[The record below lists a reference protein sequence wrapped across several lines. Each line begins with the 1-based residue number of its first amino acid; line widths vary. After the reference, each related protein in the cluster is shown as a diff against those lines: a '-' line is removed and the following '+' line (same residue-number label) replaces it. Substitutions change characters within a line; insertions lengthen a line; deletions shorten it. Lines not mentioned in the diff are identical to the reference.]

1 MAQLNQSSGPGANA
15 GASERYHYAW
25 VVALVTFGVLL
36 VSAGVR
42 TASTVLINPLE
53 DEFGWSRASISLAAG
68 VSILWFGLGAP
79 LSGMLVE
86 RLGPRRI
93 MLGAL
98 VLIVLGLGGT
108 LALNTLWQL
117 HLWWG
122 VVVGIGTGA
131 VTNVLGATVAHRWFY
146 TNRGVVLGLFSAAS
160 AAGQLLFLPT
170 MMGLT
175 ATGGW
180 RMAIGVSALAVGALL
195 IPVALLMRDRP
206 EEKGLRPL
214 GEDALARVGADP
226 LDTAPAVPLMQA
238 MQTRD
243 FWLLAGS
250 FFICGYTTNG
260 LIGTHLLPHAID
272 HGFDGVMVAGTVSMM
287 GLMNIVGTLASG
299 WLSDRVDNRWLLAL
313 YYGFRAI
320 AIAML
325 PFVIN
330 MQGLLIFA
338 VIYGLDWVATVPPT
352 INLTA
357 ARFGKA
363 SVGPLFG
370 WIFFSHMVGAALAA
384 YLGGLM
390 RDALGDYTL
399 AFFSAAMLGL
409 IAAAFSVGITSARQL
424 RVTEPGMT

>member
-1 MAQLNQSSGPGANA
+1 MAADDGQIGFAANRGVA
-15 GASERYHYAW
+15 GRWHYAW

-53 DEFGWSRASISLAAG
+53 SEFGWSRASISLAAG

-79 LSGMLVE
+79 LSGLLVE
-86 RLGPRRI
+86 RFGPRRI

-98 VLIVLGLGGT
+98 TLIMVGLGGM
-108 LALNTLWQL
+108 LALRTLWQL

-131 VTNVLGATVAHRWFY
+131 VTNVLGATVAHRWFR
-146 TNRGVVLGLFSAAS
+146 TNRGMVLGLFSAAA

-175 ATGGW
+175 SAGGW

-214 GEDALARVGADP
+214 GDDAAAQAGVDL
-226 LDTAPAVPLMQA
+226 LDAAPAVPMAQA
-238 MQTRD
+238 LQTRD

-287 GLMNIVGTLASG
+287 GVMNIVGTLASG
-299 WLSDRVDNRWLLAL
+299 WLSDRVDNRWLLAV
-313 YYGFRAI
+313 YYGFRAV

-338 VIYGLDWVATVPPT
+338 IIYGLDWVATVPPT

-357 ARFGKA
+357 MRFGKA
-363 SVGPLFG
+363 SVGILFG
-370 WIFFSHMVGAALAA
+370 WIFFSHMVGAAVAA
-384 YLGGLM
+384 YTGGVM

-399 AFFSAAMLGL
+399 AFYSAALLGF
-409 IAAAFSVGITSARQL
+409 IAAAFSVGITPARRIQ
-424 RVTEPGMT
+424 PAQS

>member
-1 MAQLNQSSGPGANA
+1 MAEGDGRIGFSANRGVA
-15 GASERYHYAW
+15 GRWHYAW

-53 DEFGWSRASISLAAG
+53 SEFGWSRASISLAAG

-79 LSGMLVE
+79 LSGLLVE
-86 RLGPRRI
+86 RFGPRRI

-98 VLIVLGLGGT
+98 TLIMVGLGGM
-108 LALNTLWQL
+108 LALRTLWQL

-131 VTNVLGATVAHRWFY
+131 VTNVLGATVAHRWFR
-146 TNRGVVLGLFSAAS
+146 TNRGMVLGLFSAAA

-175 ATGGW
+175 SAGGW

-214 GEDALARVGADP
+214 GEDAAAQAGLDP
-226 LDTAPAVPLMQA
+226 LDAAPALPLAQA
-238 MQTRD
+238 LQTRD

-287 GLMNIVGTLASG
+287 GVMNIVGTLASG
-299 WLSDRVDNRWLLAL
+299 WLSDRVDNRWLLAM
-313 YYGFRAI
+313 YYAFRAV
-320 AIAML
+320 AIALL
-325 PFVIN
+325 PFVLD
-330 MQGLLIFA
+330 MRGLLIFA
-338 VIYGLDWVATVPPT
+338 IIYGLDWVATVPPT

-357 ARFGKA
+357 MRFGKA
-363 SVGPLFG
+363 SVGILFG
-370 WIFFSHMVGAALAA
+370 WIFFSHMVGAAVAA
-384 YLGGLM
+384 YTGGVM

-399 AFFSAAMLGL
+399 AFYSAALLGF
-409 IAAAFSVGITSARQL
+409 IAAAFSVGITPARIQ
-424 RVTEPGMT
+424 PAQS